1 MFLKIIGINIINLRK
16 ESNFMHYDKFKK
28 NVYSQNGEDGVL
40 QQLIIELNL
49 NVIDMWMVNV
59 KMIEQIKAY
68 LK

>member
-1 MFLKIIGINIINLRK
+1 
-16 ESNFMHYDKFKK
+16 MHYDKFKK